1 MNLTWNPPAL
11 EVRYFHNGTNKT
23 TDNTERNDDMTDG
36 GMMLGMGVWWLLIL
50 IILVLLIMA
59 LVKYLRK

>member
-1 MNLTWNPPAL
+1 MKLTWNPPAL

-23 TDNTERNDDMTDG
+23 TDNTQRNDNMADG

-50 IILVLLIMA
+50 IVLVLAIMA

>member
-1 MNLTWNPPAL
+1 MA
-11 EVRYFHNGTNKT
+11 
-23 TDNTERNDDMTDG
+23 DG

-50 IILVLLIMA
+50 IVLVLAIMA